1 MVLRLP
7 LSVLIRSDVK
17 YLEMRKK
24 EKKLSTKSWVTKYGM
39 IFLNLIF
46 CYNILHTFSLGHAM
60 EYQDFF
66 IYKRNTVVH
75 FFL

>member
-24 EKKLSTKSWVTKYGM
+24 EKKLSTKSWVTKCGM
-39 IFLNLIF
+39 IFLNLIV
-46 CYNILHTFSLGHAM
+46 CYNILHTFLLGNAM
-60 EYQDFF
+60 EYQDFLF
-66 IYKRNTVVH
+66 IKEIQ
-75 FFL
+75 